1 MIPKIV
7 IAQLAV
13 LILTATLAWVLYDGV
28 TAISL
33 FAAGISM
40 LIPNLFMAANMFMVR
55 FHKVFFWIGVFFN
68 KTIILMLFLVSI
80 LLIKDPNLF
89 AFLIGIIVVSQVPLG
104 YVLISSIRR
113 DKVIV

>member
-1 MIPKIV
+1 MILRIV
-7 IAQLAV
+7 IAQLIVLLITAV
-13 LILTATLAWVLYDGV
+13 VAWVVYDGV
-28 TAISL
+28 TSISL

-40 LIPNLFMAANMFMVR
+40 LVPNVFMAANMTLVR
-55 FHKVFFWIGVFFN
+55 FHRVFFWIGVFFN
-68 KTIILMLFLVSI
+68 KFIILMLFLVSI